1 MATKKNEAIIT
12 EAQMA
17 KDVKTTGE
25 ILAAQPKVKVMI
37 APDPMNPMWR
47 GCINGYD
54 FKFPRGEMI
63 EVPQDLATLIEQSAA
78 MAYEQKKLEDKL
90 VSGMAL

>member
-17 KDVKTTGE
+17 KAEKTTGE
-25 ILAAQPKVKVMI
+25 ILAAQPKVKIMI
-37 APDPMNPMWR
+37 APDPENPMWR

-54 FKFPRGEMI
+54 YAFPRGEMI
-63 EVPQDLATLIEQSAA
+63 DVPQDLAKLIEQSAA
-78 MAYEQKKLEDKL
+78 MAYERKKLEEKL
-90 VSGMAL
+90 VKGVEL